1 MFVAHPAQ
9 MLDASSLSLSS
20 SLFGGNSDVRACA
33 RAYLPVRAC
42 VLQQGNGSARI
53 VGQRKWVAKQR
64 SEQYGGILF
73 APESVAAF
81 KEQAAKYGVDLPA
94 MEELEVAKSKV
105 AVAGKL

>member
-1 MFVAHPAQ
+1 MCLWHTQ
-9 MLDASSLSLSS
+9 HRMMLDASSLSL